1 MQSSFQIPSTSV
13 RLRTKL
19 EIVTA
24 CAVVPCALE
33 LFPANRSFAWLARI
47 PAGGEKVAPTFLA
60 YHVDRLLNRG
70 KWIWRHSC
78 LRRAAVLTLLLRRS
92 GHDARVVIG
101 VRRAD
106 GGALEAHAWIAC
118 DGSEPYLE
126 PSAAIA
132 TFERLSA
139 PGG

>member
-1 MQSSFQIPSTSV
+1 M

-24 CAVVPCALE
+24 CSAVPCVLE
-33 LFPANRSFAWLARI
+33 LFPANRSFAWLARV
-47 PAGGEKVAPTFLA
+47 PAGGERVAPALLA
-60 YHVDRLLNRG
+60 FHVDRILHRG

-78 LRRAAVLTLLLRRS
+78 LRRAAVLAMLLRRS

-118 DGSEPYLE
+118 DGIEPYLE
-126 PSAAIA
+126 PAESIA
-132 TFERLSA
+132 SFQPLSA
-139 PGG
+139 PEG